1 MCGGMRAETASA
13 VKSIIS
19 NSGGGIGNG
28 NSGKDVQ
35 GWVHQSSPNIY
46 LISTYLWNKFD
57 SNNQK

>member
-19 NSGGGIGNG
+19 NSSHSGND

-35 GWVHQSSPNIY
+35 GWVHQSSLMKYKVI
-46 LISTYLWNKFD
+46 I
-57 SNNQK
+57 